1 MIRSQVFAMAAA
13 ALAGC
18 AVGPDYKRPSV
29 PPAASYIPGGTP
41 ARTVTAQKV
50 SQEFATGMDIPAEWW
65 SLFRSPALD
74 AMTKQAIVNNPNLE
88 AARAALRQAQELVIA
103 QRGAYWPQ
111 VSASASPSR
120 NKTAFAAYSPIAS
133 TTNPYYSLYTGQVSV
148 SFTPDVFG
156 LNRRTVESLQAQAEN
171 QRFELEATYLT
182 LTSNVVAAAIQE
194 ASLRGQVAATQ
205 ETIDIARKLLGVM
218 QRQFALGQIARVD
231 LLAQEA
237 ALAQA
242 EQGLPPLAK
251 QLDQQRDLLAALM
264 GRSPG
269 EEPFAGFD
277 LAGFTL
283 PRKLPVSVPSQ
294 LVEQRPD
301 VQAAAESLHSASA
314 QIGVAIANRLPQFLL
329 TADFGEAALK
339 VASLFGPGS
348 SFWTLGA
355 QVTQPIFQG
364 GTLLH
369 KQRAAVAAFDQA
381 KAQYRATVIS
391 ALQNVADTLHALG
404 HDAEAVQAADTAVEA
419 AERSLNLS
427 RKQLELGATSYLTV
441 LNAESTYEQARLNL
455 VQAQANR
462 LADTAALFQ
471 ALGGGW
477 WNRGS
482 RSAQAS
488 HEATAQVAVRE
499 VLVRP

>member
-1 MIRSQVFAMAAA
+1 MGARALSLAAVVT
-13 ALAGC
+13 LASC
-18 AVGPDYKRPSV
+18 AVGPDYKRPPV
-29 PPAASYIPGGTP
+29 PAAASYIPGGTP
-41 ARTVTAQKV
+41 ARTVTAQKA
-50 SQEFATGMDIPAEWW
+50 SQEFVTGMDIPAEWW
-65 SLFRSPALD
+65 ALFRSPALD
-74 AMTKQAIVNNPNLE
+74 SMVKQALINNPNIE
-88 AARAALRQAQELVIA
+88 AAQAALRQAHEQVLA

-120 NKTAFAAYSPIAS
+120 NKTAFAAYAPIAS

-171 QRFELEATYLT
+171 QRFQLEATYLT

-194 ASLRGQVAATQ
+194 ASLIGQAAATQ
-205 ETIDIARKLLGVM
+205 DTIDIERKLLGVM
-218 QRQFALGQIARVD
+218 RRQFALGQIARVD

-269 EEPFAGFD
+269 EKPYAAFD
-277 LAGFTL
+277 LASFTL
-283 PRKLPVSVPSQ
+283 PRKVPVSVPSQ
-294 LVEQRPD
+294 LVLQRPD

-329 TADFGEAALK
+329 TADIGTAALK
-339 VASLFGPGS
+339 AAELFGPGS
-348 SFWTLGA
+348 GFWTLSA
-355 QVTQPIFQG
+355 EVTQPIFQG

-381 KAQYRATVIS
+381 KAQYRATVIG
-391 ALQNVADTLHALG
+391 AFQNVADSLHALR
-404 HDAEAVQAADTAVEA
+404 HDAEAVQAADEAVVA
-419 AERSLNLS
+419 AERSLTVA
-427 RKQLELGATSYLTV
+427 RKQLELGATSYLNV
-441 LNAESTYEQARLNL
+441 LNAENTYQQARLTL

-477 WNRGS
+477 WNRN
-482 RSAQAS
+482 RQPT
-488 HEATAQVAVRE
+488 EAARDATTQVATRSEVR
-499 VLVRP
+499 

>member
-1 MIRSQVFAMAAA
+1 
-13 ALAGC
+13 
-18 AVGPDYKRPSV
+18 
-29 PPAASYIPGGTP
+29 
-41 ARTVTAQKV
+41 
-50 SQEFATGMDIPAEWW
+50 
-65 SLFRSPALD
+65 
-74 AMTKQAIVNNPNLE
+74 
-88 AARAALRQAQELVIA
+88 
-103 QRGAYWPQ
+103 
-111 VSASASPSR
+111 
-120 NKTAFAAYSPIAS
+120 
-133 TTNPYYSLYTGQVSV
+133 
-148 SFTPDVFG
+148 
-156 LNRRTVESLQAQAEN
+156 LQAQAEN

-194 ASLRGQVAATQ
+194 ASLRGQAAATQ

-242 EQGLPPLAK
+242 EQGLSPLAK

-269 EEPFAGFD
+269 EEPFARFD

-283 PRKLPVSVPSQ
+283 PRKLPVSVPSR

-301 VQAAAESLHSASA
+301 VQAAAESLHAASA
-314 QIGVAIANRLPQFLL
+314 QIGVAVANRLPQFLL

-391 ALQNVADTLHALG
+391 ALQNVADTLHALR

-419 AERSLNLS
+419 AKGSLNFS

-455 VQAQANR
+455 VQAEANR

-477 WNRGS
+477 WNRN
-482 RSAQAS
+482 RQPT
-488 HEATAQVAVRE
+488 EAVRATTTQVASDTNVGQTR
-499 VLVRP
+499 